1 MRNWRR
7 RAALLAGTGL
17 IAWVACAAADER
29 VRETRNIQPPFSQV
43 RLAGNFD
50 LELTQSDAISLV
62 IEAAPEDLPNIRSD
76 VDKGVLTVRR
86 VDDGPLNFFGWFSRH
101 RAAAAR
107 VLLSAR
113 AIDRLTL
120 DGAGHIHAGPWT
132 SESLEV
138 RVSGAGDVK
147 LDRLKAA
154 RFSCEV
160 DGSGDV
166 LLAGAVY
173 NQRIVLSGSGRYRAS
188 DLKSQTATVEQR
200 TRPDLLLSAL
210 PPSEATPKHRS
221 MLPKFR
227 AVIQSDEEIAASL
240 KQRAERRRQGLT
252 VLVRRLRDDGGS
264 DSADLVD
271 VLFALTTFEMFEAL
285 SVRNRRPKA
294 VEALVQSLV
303 EQAADRYCASRHTRR
318 PSSASS

>member
-76 VDKGVLTVRR
+76 VDHDVLTVRR

-166 LLAGAVY
+166 
-173 NQRIVLSGSGRYRAS
+173 
-188 DLKSQTATVEQR
+188 
-200 TRPDLLLSAL
+200 
-210 PPSEATPKHRS
+210 PPG
-221 MLPKFR
+221 
-227 AVIQSDEEIAASL
+227 
-240 KQRAERRRQGLT
+240 RRRLQPEDRAFWIRAIPGLGSEEPDGD
-252 VLVRRLRDDGGS
+252 RYDQRLRRGRTVGRAQARR
-264 DSADLVD
+264 ADLGQ
-271 VLFALTTFEMFEAL
+271 
-285 SVRNRRPKA
+285 R
-294 VEALVQSLV
+294 
-303 EQAADRYCASRHTRR
+303 
-318 PSSASS
+318 

>member
-1 MRNWRR
+1 MRKWRR

-29 VRETRNIQPPFSQV
+29 VRETRNIEQPFSQV

-188 DLKSQTATVEQR
+188 DLKSQTATV
-200 TRPDLLLSAL
+200 TINGSAEVEL
-210 PPSEATPKHRS
+210 WAEHKLDARISGSGDVRYYGAPAVTQSVSGSGRLTSLGAKNTP
-221 MLPKFR
+221 
-227 AVIQSDEEIAASL
+227 
-240 KQRAERRRQGLT
+240 
-252 VLVRRLRDDGGS
+252 
-264 DSADLVD
+264 
-271 VLFALTTFEMFEAL
+271 
-285 SVRNRRPKA
+285 
-294 VEALVQSLV
+294 
-303 EQAADRYCASRHTRR
+303 
-318 PSSASS
+318 